1 MRFSVEPIRRKERL
15 REMSFFEHLDELRG
29 VITASVF
36 VFLAFAAAYFC
47 FSGTILEWMVR
58 DVPVDH
64 FVFHS
69 PAEAFMVRTKLSLIL
84 GVMTAF
90 PYIAYRIWRFVTP
103 GLFRTESKRIMPIV
117 GWSVVLFYTGVAFCY
132 FMVAPGMVNFLV
144 RYGTAHVQPLISISA
159 YFDCVAQLCL
169 AMGLVFEL
177 PIVMFLLSVMGL
189 VSPQTFL
196 SNWRYAIVI
205 IFIVAAIATPSPDP
219 VSQVLMATPLC
230 LLYVGTALTTVVVS
244 RRREKKVTE
253 AT

>member
-1 MRFSVEPIRRKERL
+1 MQFQVVPPRRKERL
-15 REMSFFEHLDELRG
+15 HEMHFLEHLDELRG
-29 VITASVF
+29 VITASVL

-47 FSGTILEWMVR
+47 FSGTIIEWMVR

-84 GVMTAF
+84 GIMTAF
-90 PYIAYRIWRFVTP
+90 PYIGYRIWKFVMP
-103 GLFRTESKRIMPIV
+103 GLFRNERGRVMPIV
-117 GWSVVLFYTGVAFCY
+117 VWSIMLFYGGVAFCY

-169 AMGLVFEL
+169 AMGLVFQL
-177 PIVMFLLSVMGL
+177 PVVMFLLSMSGL
-189 VSPQTFL
+189 ISAETFL
-196 SNWRYAIVI
+196 RQWRYAIVI

-219 VSQVLMATPLC
+219 VSQTLMATPLC
-230 LLYVGTALTTVVVS
+230 LLYIGSAVVALVVS
-244 RRREKKVTE
+244 RRREKK
-253 AT
+253 AS